1 MRRSLAIAA
10 VIAVTGVSLAVAYQ
24 TVARERDY
32 GALVARGD
40 AALGDEQTFEAIE
53 AYSGAIALRPD
64 SMLAHLRRGET
75 YQRRGELDEAARDFR
90 TAAALDPT
98 ATRPL
103 EALGDVLYQ
112 LQRFERAAE
121 IYERDLRLDNRS
133 AEVSYKLALAR
144 YRQGNL
150 DGAIETLTETVRLKD
165 SLPDAHYLM
174 GLCLREKRQ
183 QDQAIR
189 ALERAVVLSPGFVAA
204 REELADLYGT
214 EGRRSDEIEQL
225 QLLAALDRDRVERHV
240 AVALAHARAGHP
252 DAAVVTLGNALE
264 RAPDQPLVYRA
275 LGQVWL
281 EVAESRSDRVA
292 LSKALEALG
301 RVATDP
307 EATSDVLT
315 LYGRAL
321 ILDGQLEAAER
332 TLQLATT
339 RYPIEPTALVFYA
352 TAAERQSHVDVAR
365 RALLEYRDLV
375 SDDRDLVPHATRI
388 AAWSMRLNDSRTAIR
403 WLNRASAAAPNDLR
417 LMASLADA
425 QLRSGDRVA
434 ARATIA
440 RGLEK
445 DPSNALLLALARRA
459 R

>member
-388 AAWSMRLNDSRTAIR
+388 AAWSMRLNDSRTAVR